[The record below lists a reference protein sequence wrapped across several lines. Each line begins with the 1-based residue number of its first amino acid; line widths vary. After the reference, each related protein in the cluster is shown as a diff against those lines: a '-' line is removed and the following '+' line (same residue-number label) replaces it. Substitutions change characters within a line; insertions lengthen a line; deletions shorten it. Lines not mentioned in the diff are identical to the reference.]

1 MVRAR
6 SGAITCVLLV
16 VMVAAPGVAF
26 ANDTIATVSS
36 PTPVSAFAGRLA
48 WSSYDP
54 ATRGYRLMTS
64 ARGVTSTLPVRPRR
78 VPFDVDLG
86 PDRNGDTVAVYS
98 RCHRDPPGRDPAIGN
113 ALTQMPDW
121 ARGRGCDLYELDFET
136 GREKRI
142 SAASSP
148 ESSEFLP
155 SIWKSRIAFAR
166 VRERRRGVERTRPY
180 LYLRSQ
186 LGARRSRRLPGGSR
200 SRLRFCTGKPMRCK
214 LKVEPGPT
222 ALDLAGRRLTF
233 GWDSG
238 GEFGPTTAV
247 YLETIGRSRITR
259 KLLTRT
265 GSGSIQGKEYFS
277 PSIEAGR
284 IFWERTIFGEDASSR
299 LRRYT
304 ISTGKMEETPLPPAA
319 AQDAF
324 RRPVLAAAVSGADVF
339 YLISGHILPGEPGC
353 TPQSPCNADP
363 GCSAT
368 EPCAIRRTQDLVF
381 SAVKGREP

>member
-1 MVRAR
+1 M
-6 SGAITCVLLV
+6 
-16 VMVAAPGVAF
+16 MVASDVAL
-26 ANDTIATVSS
+26 ADETIATVSR
-36 PTPVSAFAGRLA
+36 PTPVSAFAGRLV

-54 ATRGYRLMTS
+54 ATHGYRLMTR
-64 ARGVTSTLPVRPRR
+64 ARGVTSALPVRPRG

-86 PDRNGDTVAVYS
+86 PDRHGDTVAVYS
-98 RCHRDPPGRDPAIGN
+98 RCRHDPPRRDPAIGN

-121 ARGRGCDLYELDFET
+121 ARGRGCDLYELHFRA

-180 LYLRSQ
+180 LHVRS
-186 LGARRSRRLPGGSR
+186 LSGAHRSRRLPGGSR
-200 SRLRFCTGKPMRCK
+200 SRLRFCIGKPMRCK

-222 ALDLAGRRLTF
+222 ALDLGPRRLTF

-238 GEFGPTTAV
+238 SEIGPTTAV
-247 YLETIGRSRITR
+247 YLETIGRSVITR
-259 KLLTRT
+259 KLLART
-265 GSGSIQGKEYFS
+265 GSGSIQSKEYFS
-277 PSIEAGR
+277 PAIEGGR
-284 IFWERTIFGEDASSR
+284 VFWERTIFGEDASSR

-304 ISTGKMEETPLPPAA
+304 ISARTIEETPLPPPA
-319 AQDAF
+319 AQDAY
-324 RRPVLAAAVSGADVF
+324 RRPVLATAISGADVF

-353 TPQSPCNADP
+353 TPQSPCGADP
-363 GCSAT
+363 GCSTT
-368 EPCAIRRTQDLVF
+368 ELCAIRRTQDVVF
-381 SAVKGREP
+381 STVKGRDP